1 MILDEA
7 ESFIK
12 DHEITRRNNRAGLY
26 LKLPQIENYIRFF
39 PKWEG
44 DDLWRGTKF
53 I

>member
-12 DHEITRRNNRAGLY
+12 DHEITRRNNRTGLY
-26 LKLPQIENYIRFF
+26 FKLPQIEIYIRSF
-39 PKWEG
+39 PKWG
-44 DDLWRGTKF
+44 DDLWRVTKF